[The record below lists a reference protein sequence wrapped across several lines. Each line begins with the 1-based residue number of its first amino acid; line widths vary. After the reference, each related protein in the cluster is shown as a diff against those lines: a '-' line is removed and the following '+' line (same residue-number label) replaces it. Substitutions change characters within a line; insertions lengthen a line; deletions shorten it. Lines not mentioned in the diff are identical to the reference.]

1 MNETTIIEFLS
12 ANLRIAPGILKD
24 ISLSL
29 AVVVVVSLFRLLAI
43 RITRRRIDDSKRLYH
58 FNRAIA
64 VTANLV
70 MIILIGNIWLEG
82 IGSLTTFLGL
92 ASAGVA
98 IAMHDTIAN
107 IAGWLFIVARKPFSV
122 GDRIQIGET
131 AGDVIDIRIFQFS
144 MIEIGNWVDADQSTG
159 RIVHVPNSKVLREPL
174 ANYQIGFEYIWN
186 EIPVLITFES
196 DWKKAKRML
205 ADIAT
210 DKAQYLSDGAQQQI
224 KQAAQKYLIYYN
236 TLTPTVYT
244 SVRASGVLL
253 TIRYLVK
260 PRQRRSTEQQI
271 WEAILE
277 MFANEPTIDLAYPT
291 TRFYSLSGK
300 QALHAPEEK
309 SHAGV

>member
-29 AVVVVVSLFRLLAI
+29 AVV
-43 RITRRRIDDSKRLYH
+43 D
-58 FNRAIA
+58 
-64 VTANLV
+64 
-70 MIILIGNIWLEG
+70 
-82 IGSLTTFLGL
+82 
-92 ASAGVA
+92 
-98 IAMHDTIAN
+98 
-107 IAGWLFIVARKPFSV
+107 
-122 GDRIQIGET
+122 
-131 AGDVIDIRIFQFS
+131 
-144 MIEIGNWVDADQSTG
+144 
-159 RIVHVPNSKVLREPL
+159 
-174 ANYQIGFEYIWN
+174 
-186 EIPVLITFES
+186 
-196 DWKKAKRML
+196 
-205 ADIAT
+205 
-210 DKAQYLSDGAQQQI
+210 
-224 KQAAQKYLIYYN
+224 N

-291 TRFYSLSGK
+291 TRFYSLSEK

-309 SHAGV
+309 SHARY